1 MSFCNVDDVIPTAI
15 FAVVPD
21 RYKEK
26 SYKKL
31 NVGDVV
37 TINDVTIVS
46 YKARKN
52 GEYILRKDGT
62 NVLNYSVYFDIG
74 NDEYSYLKNDVVL
87 SQFARLVKWRP
98 NGEIGEKYYKL
109 EIPEKVK
116 IIETMAIIG
125 KKDTKKEI
133 PVKAFESVDN

>member
-1 MSFCNVDDVIPTAI
+1 MSFCSVDDVIPTAI
-15 FAVVPD
+15 FAVIPD
-21 RYKEK
+21 RYKDM

-31 NVGDVV
+31 NVGDVI

-52 GEYILRKDGT
+52 GEYILRKDGA

-74 NDEYSYLKNDVVL
+74 NGEYSYLKNDIVL
-87 SQFARLVKWRP
+87 GQFARLVKWRP

-109 EIPEKVK
+109 ENPEKVK
-116 IIETMAIIG
+116 IVEITTPIG
-125 KKDTKKEI
+125 KKDNRKEI

>member
-21 RYKEK
+21 RYKDM

-52 GEYILRKDGT
+52 GEYILRKDGS

-74 NDEYSYLKNDVVL
+74 NGEYSYLKNDVVL

-98 NGEIGEKYYKL
+98 NAEIGEKYYKL
-109 EIPEKVK
+109 EKPEKVK
-116 IIETMAIIG
+116 IIETTAIIG

>member
-74 NDEYSYLKNDVVL
+74 NGEYSYLKNDVVL

>member
-87 SQFARLVKWRP
+87 SQFARLVKWFP
-98 NGEIGEKYYKL
+98 TNEIGEKYYKL